1 MLLNFNQQEPFRPK
15 IDFKEESTESNKAE
29 NYTEL
34 ELECYDCQCL
44 SH

>member
-1 MLLNFNQQEPFRPK
+1 MLPNFNQQEPFRPK
-15 IDFKEESTESNKAE
+15 IDFKEEPTEHNKAE

-34 ELECYDCQCL
+34 ELQCCDCLRL